1 MRTPRPALRRASAF
15 MPAFAVAGLLLAG
28 LGATGCSKKPPL
40 TAEQQVDANIEEVKK
55 VLRETVPDQP
65 RLDQMLNLA
74 DRGSEQL
81 RRSATQL
88 EDLLMEQQRLNL
100 DYKATPEAFQ
110 ALGERLQAQR
120 KDSFTKAMAI
130 RFAMAKMATDD
141 EWKKLTSEKLGLMGL

>member
-1 MRTPRPALRRASAF
+1 MFETQRTDSNPATGLRNPKLPQRL
-15 MPAFAVAGLLLAG
+15 PAFLTEDESRSLLDLAPPTDFPSARLRCILELLYASGLRVSELTG
-28 LGATGCSKKPPL
+28 LDL
-40 TAEQQVDANIEEVKK
+40 Q
-55 VLRETVPDQP
+55 
-65 RLDQMLNLA
+65 
-74 DRGSEQL
+74 
-81 RRSATQL
+81 
-88 EDLLMEQQRLNL
+88 DLLMEQQRLNL